1 MHNVLTTATGTA
13 VVTAA
18 GVWLYNPDGSL
29 KGWQGEMG
37 DYVPA
42 SDIANLPGHGHPRL
56 GIIRSAKT
64 IGAAASI
71 LADTEGMKGF
81 SEIRN
86 LATKLLS
93 SSFEA
98 LEKETATASKA
109 VKK

>member
-1 MHNVLTTATGTA
+1 M
-13 VVTAA
+13 
-18 GVWLYNPDGSL
+18 P
-29 KGWQGEMG
+29 
-37 DYVPA
+37 
-42 SDIANLPGHGHPRL
+42 
-56 GIIRSAKT
+56 
-64 IGAAASI
+64 